1 MKKYISIIL
10 VVVLL
15 ISVISVTATTD
26 EKTGIACSDMYYY
39 AVNDVYSE
47 PIITFEAEMNGSEL
61 LAFMNKFSV
70 GKDFWDKIK
79 EENRYIVTAFD
90 W

>member
-1 MKKYISIIL
+1 MRYTFVKGIDDGLEIDLGTNVSII
-10 VVVLL
+10 
-15 ISVISVTATTD
+15 
-26 EKTGIACSDMYYY
+26 C
-39 AVNDVYSE
+39 AVMEIGKALDA
-47 PIITFEAEMNGSEL
+47 ITFEAEMNGSEL